1 MAVLISPGTCF
12 ASQLRPLPP
21 VQLFCSS
28 AYFGIASRHPKSRS
42 VRPLDSFARG
52 ISRNHF
58 HVWWGENYTVE
69 QVSNNA
75 EPPYGV
81 KQGDWPLTD
90 EFPVYH
96 PQTEDSGAVP
106 PRPHTP
112 YVNH

>member
-69 QVSNNA
+69 QVSNND
-75 EPPYGV
+75 EPTYRSEERRVGKECV
-81 KQGDWPLTD
+81 STCRSRW
-90 EFPVYH
+90 
-96 PQTEDSGAVP
+96 
-106 PRPHTP
+106 TP
-112 YVNH
+112 YN

>member
-69 QVSNNA
+69 QLSNHA
-75 EPPYGV
+75 AQTYGV
-81 KQGDWPLTD
+81 KQGDWHLTD
-90 EFPVYH
+90 EIPVSTT
-96 PQTEDSGAVP
+96 PRESPGSGRRGAP
-106 PRPHTP
+106 TL
-112 YVNH
+112 